1 MDPALTT
8 DSPLT
13 VDPALVVGGAVSGCT
28 AGTTLTVGEV
38 GAAVVV
44 GATLVVVGWGL
55 QALAGPEQEPGGTVG
70 GRTLVDVVDVDV
82 VDVDV
87 DVVVVGKRQDD
98 PSSFFDA
105 DPVTPSEPVQ
115 VVETDTGPAG
125 RVTEKVCVAPIHVIG
140 VGVPLIVTV
149 AELVPVAGNAE

>member
-1 MDPALTT
+1 MRPSHVSPWRSDPVDARPAWPTVDPALTT

-38 GAAVVV
+38 GADVVV

-55 QALAGPEQEPGGTVG
+55 QALAGPEQEPGGMVG

-82 VDVDV
+82 VDVE
-87 DVVVVGKRQDD
+87 VVVVGK
-98 PSSFFDA
+98 
-105 DPVTPSEPVQ
+105 
-115 VVETDTGPAG
+115 
-125 RVTEKVCVAPIHVIG
+125 
-140 VGVPLIVTV
+140 
-149 AELVPVAGNAE
+149 